1 MRYVLAATLLILF
14 AVSLQ
19 AKQSAIEESAL
30 PSPVPLHF
38 AETHAI
44 HSDLL
49 GQRRSF
55 SISVPQSF
63 HEASAQHTY
72 PVLLLL
78 EGEFFQVV
86 SGVVRHLS
94 SVERMPETLVVSLL
108 DEHVTPTVFT
118 NGSKF
123 WPMESLPGNDPSAF
137 TDHLRKE
144 LLPYLKEKFR
154 ANDFEIVMGVSY
166 SSVYVLHALVQE
178 PALFDA
184 HIAIAAGDMLGMGY
198 EPGEN
203 FIDLITARVRDD
215 ADRTR
220 YVYVTSADADSADI
234 APEIGVN
241 LEALNS
247 RLAALRSGNL
257 RYFSGI
263 YPDEGHYD
271 VTLPALIDALELI
284 FPKERWFPKY
294 REIIG
299 KPGPAMDNLDDYYR
313 KLSAKYGFQI
323 LPRAD
328 RWNSVNRL
336 SWIGPYL
343 LREGKAAEAI
353 AIIGRW
359 AEYRPKSHA
368 ALNHLARAFEATGD
382 NQRALTAVQRAYEL
396 AVASG
401 SDEAE
406 TYKSE
411 IERMGSLSRD

>member
-1 MRYVLAATLLILF
+1 MRYFFAALLSIPF
-14 AVSLQ
+14 AGSLQ
-19 AKQSAIEESAL
+19 ANQSAVEKSAL
-30 PSPVPLHF
+30 PEPIPLHF
-38 AETHAI
+38 AETHTI
-44 HSDLL
+44 HSDLM

-55 SISVPQSF
+55 SVSLPAGF
-63 HEASAQHTY
+63 HESSAQHTY

-94 SVERMPETLVVSLL
+94 SVERMPETLVVSLI
-108 DEHVTPTVFT
+108 DEHVTPAVYT

-123 WPMESLPGNDPSAF
+123 WPMESLPGKNPAVF
-137 TDHLRKE
+137 TDHVRKE

-154 ANDFEIVMGVSY
+154 ANDFHIVMGVSY
-166 SSVYVLHALVQE
+166 SSVYALHALVAE
-178 PALFDA
+178 PSLFDA

-198 EPGEN
+198 KPGEN
-203 FIDLITARVRDD
+203 FIDLITARIQED
-215 ADRTR
+215 ADRKR
-220 YVYVTSADADSADI
+220 YVYVTSADADSADL

-241 LEALNS
+241 LETLNS
-247 RLAALRSGNL
+247 RLSALRAGNL
-257 RYFSGI
+257 RYFSGL

-284 FPKERWFPKY
+284 FPKEKWFPKY

-299 KPGPAMDNLDDYYR
+299 MPGPAMENLDDYYR
-313 KLSAKYGFQI
+313 KLSADYGFQI

-353 AIIGRW
+353 AVIERW
-359 AEYRPKSHA
+359 AEYRPKSLGA
-368 ALNHLARAFEATGD
+368 FEHLAKAHEANGD
-382 NQRALTAVQRAYEL
+382 TQRALSALREAHRL
-396 AVASG
+396 AIESG
-401 SDEAE
+401 SGE
-406 TYKSE
+406 TAKYENE
-411 IERMGSLSRD
+411 IARLK